1 MSAVLSISH
10 RELSRD
16 QTSVGCSEHSTSQ
29 IAERS
34 VFCRLFR
41 TFLVANSREI
51 SLLSGVPSIP
61 RRNQPRVRYSV
72 GCSEHFTSQT
82 AESPVFCRLF
92 RAFHGTN
99 SREIRLLSGV
109 PSILCRELS
118 RDSASVGFS
127 LFKVSS
133 TADIHFYNRLLAQQR
148 RATSKIEAALLYC
161 RQSCFGQIRIIC
173 ISLKT

>member
-1 MSAVLSISH
+1 MTGVGPGF
-10 RELSRD
+10 
-16 QTSVGCSEHSTSQ
+16 VGCFEHFTSRTV
-29 IAERS
+29 ERS
-34 VFCRLFR
+34 NFCRLFR
-41 TFLVANSREI
+41 AFHVADSREI
-51 SLLSGVPSIP
+51 SLLSVVSNISRRKQP
-61 RRNQPRVRYSV
+61 RNQSSV
-72 GCSEHFTSQT
+72 GCSEHFMSRTVD
-82 AESPVFCRLF
+82 SPVFCRLF

>member
-10 RELSRD
+10 RELSRG

-29 IAERS
+29 TAERS

-41 TFLVANSREI
+41 TFLVADSRESGI
-51 SLLSGVPSIP
+51 LSAVPSIS
-61 RRNQPRVRYSV
+61 RYKQPRDPTSV
-72 GCSEHFTSQT
+72 GCFERFISQK
-82 AESPVFCRLF
+82 AESPLFCRLF
-92 RAFHGTN
+92 RAFHVAI